1 MNKHLEWIN
10 RQLWLGRIL
19 LIAGIIAGIAGILLS
34 SLISGLQFN
43 PKIITGLGIL
53 LVGMGIAYLVRY
65 GAARRD
71 IQTAKRLV
79 SEERDERMLLHR
91 ARAGNRA
98 YWASAALAYTGLMW
112 VSFSENGS
120 LPPLSIDALWYFLA
134 AVVVLPFFIYAGSLM
149 YDEKHG

>member
-19 LIAGIIAGIAGILLS
+19 LIAGVIAGIAGILLS

-112 VSFSENGS
+112 VSFTENGS